1 MRNLY
6 EDMTA
11 LPALP
16 QGTVL
21 AIGNFDGV
29 HPGHAALVSRT
40 VQVAAAKKLTPAVLT
55 FEPHP
60 REFFVP
66 DGDPFRLTLLP
77 EKARRL
83 AALGAAHI
91 FAPAFDAGFAGLSA
105 AAFMAFLQGRLHA
118 RHIVVG
124 GDFAFG
130 KNRSGN
136 VDALRGMFDVTVV
149 DPVTCGDGAAYSSTR
164 IRDLLRRGD
173 LAGAAG
179 LLGRPWE
186 IEAEIV
192 HGDKRGREL
201 GYPTANQQV
210 DRYVRLPFG
219 IYAVRAHI
227 EGEEKARDAV
237 ANFGIRPM
245 FRIRQ
250 PIFETHIFDFHQNIY
265 GKIMRVQPVKYLR
278 AEKIFEGLDALTA
291 QMKQDCIAARAVF
304 KFGESGARLPL

>member
-1 MRNLY
+1 MRTLY

-29 HPGHAALVSRT
+29 HPGHAALVKRA
-40 VQVAAAKKLTPAVLT
+40 QDIAAAQKLHAAVLT

-60 REFFVP
+60 REFFLP

-83 AALGAAHI
+83 MALGAGHI

-105 AAFMAFLQGRLHA
+105 TDFMGFLRDRLHA
-118 RHIVVG
+118 RHVVVG
-124 GDFAFG
+124 ADFAFG

-136 VDALRGMFDVTVV
+136 VDSLREMFDVTVI

-173 LAGAAG
+173 LAGAAQ

-210 DRYVRLPFG
+210 DRYVRIPYG
-219 IYAVRAHI
+219 IYAVRARI
-227 EGEEKARDAV
+227 EGEEKPREAV

-250 PIFETHIFDFHQNIY
+250 PIFETHIFDFHQSIY
-265 GKIMRVQPVKYLR
+265 GKILRVEPVKYLR
-278 AEKIFEGLDALTA
+278 PEKIFDGLEPLIA
-291 QMKQDCIAARAVF
+291 QMKQDCLAARAVF
-304 KFGESGARLPL
+304 KS

>member
-1 MRNLY
+1 MRTLY

-29 HPGHAALVSRT
+29 HPGHAALIARAQET
-40 VQVAAAKKLTPAVLT
+40 AGAQKLTAAVLT

-60 REFFVP
+60 REFFAP
-66 DGDPFRLTLLP
+66 DGEPFRLTLLP

-83 AALGAAHI
+83 AALGAAYI

-105 AAFMAFLQGRLHA
+105 AEFMNFLRDRLHA

-124 GDFAFG
+124 ADFAFG
-130 KNRSGN
+130 KNRAGT
-136 VDALRGMFDVTVV
+136 VETLRGMFDVTVI
-149 DPVTCGDGAAYSSTR
+149 DPVTCTDGAAYSSTR

-173 LAGAAG
+173 FSSAAK

-201 GYPTANQQV
+201 GYPTANQRV
-210 DRYVRLPFG
+210 DRYVRIPFG
-219 IYAVRAHI
+219 IYAVQALL
-227 EGEEKARDAV
+227 EGEEKPRTAV

-250 PIFETHIFDFHQNIY
+250 PIFETHIFDFHQSIY
-265 GKIMRVQPVKYLR
+265 GKVMRVQPVKYLR
-278 AEKIFEGLDALTA
+278 PEKIFDSLDALIA
-291 QMKQDCIAARAVF
+291 QMKQDCLEARAVF
-304 KFGESGARLPL
+304 KS

>member
-1 MRNLY
+1 MRTLY

-29 HPGHAALVSRT
+29 HPGHAALVARARNI
-40 VQVAAAKKLTPAVLT
+40 AATQKLTAAVLT

-60 REFFVP
+60 REFFAP
-66 DGDPFRLTLLP
+66 DGEPFRLTLLP
-77 EKARRL
+77 EKARL
-83 AALGAAHI
+83 LSALGAAYI

-105 AAFMAFLQGRLHA
+105 AEFMNFLRDRLHA

-124 GDFAFG
+124 ADFAFG
-130 KNRSGN
+130 KNRSGT
-136 VDALRGMFDVTVV
+136 VEMLRDMFDVTVI
-149 DPVTCGDGAAYSSTR
+149 DPVTCPDGAAYSSTR
-164 IRDLLRRGD
+164 IRDLLRGGD
-173 LAGAAG
+173 LKGAAQI
-179 LLGRPWE
+179 LGRPWV

-201 GYPTANQQV
+201 GYPTANQRV
-210 DRYVRLPFG
+210 DRYVRIPFG
-219 IYAVRAHI
+219 IYAVRALI
-227 EGEEKARDAV
+227 EGEAKPREAV

-250 PIFETHIFDFHQNIY
+250 PIFETHIFDFHHQIY
-265 GKIMRVQPVKYLR
+265 GKTMQVEPVKFLR
-278 AEKIFEGLDALTA
+278 PEKIFEGLDALTA
-291 QMKQDCIAARAVF
+291 QMKQDCLDARAVF
-304 KFGESGARLPL
+304 KS

>member
-1 MRNLY
+1 MRTLY

-29 HPGHAALVSRT
+29 HPGHAALIARAQET
-40 VQVAAAKKLTPAVLT
+40 AGAQKLTAAVLT

-60 REFFVP
+60 REFFAP
-66 DGDPFRLTLLP
+66 DGEPFRLTLLP

-83 AALGAAHI
+83 AALGAAYI

-105 AAFMAFLQGRLHA
+105 AEFMNFLRDRLHA

-124 GDFAFG
+124 ADFAFG
-130 KNRSGN
+130 KNRAGT
-136 VDALRGMFDVTVV
+136 VETLRGMFDVTVI
-149 DPVTCGDGAAYSSTR
+149 DPVTCTDGAAYSSTR

-173 LAGAAG
+173 FSSAAK

-201 GYPTANQQV
+201 GYPTANQRV
-210 DRYVRLPFG
+210 DRYVRIPFG
-219 IYAVRAHI
+219 IYAVQALL
-227 EGEEKARDAV
+227 EGEEKPRTAV

-250 PIFETHIFDFHQNIY
+250 PIFETHIFDFHQSIY
-265 GKIMRVQPVKYLR
+265 GKVMRVQPVKYLR
-278 AEKIFEGLDALTA
+278 PEKIFDGLDALIA
-291 QMKQDCIAARAVF
+291 QMKQDCLEARAVF
-304 KFGESGARLPL
+304 KS